1 MMCANLKKGV
11 FVCCLMA
18 LVLTASLSVAVDP
31 IGQGMQSY
39 NNHHYEDAA
48 ATLLTHLSV
57 VEPGQQGKLYL
68 GLGMTFLACA
78 QVYQELH
85 RTALS
90 VQLDYLG
97 KLLASNQKEG
107 SHYAKLYLGRSLLD
121 SGKPAEAA
129 VLLRGCIG
137 DKKIEPRDRSLAQ
150 IALARAYY
158 LQGKHKEAAQLW
170 STVDTR
176 DPEVG
181 SELAAAYSRLGL
193 AEKKP
198 LAMCDQIGRLL
209 KQTQQH
215 SSIRLANNLIS
226 VYAREGQ
233 IDKGLRLIKS
243 TELSGFFHEE
253 TLGKNKTVRFYEPS
267 LLDNLAVIYGRA
279 SLEYL
284 EKAATDEKIKGVAQY
299 YLADAEARFGTVDQ
313 SIQILDEALTSGLL
327 PSSYREKAELF
338 CTVARSWQNTGPQSQ
353 IHWENAI
360 WQQKGPQILADTL
373 LLCNRLDLECSA
385 IAKKATTL
393 AGVMDGKRLASLD
406 YALGRYYLRKGEY
419 QQAIAC
425 METVRDKSKKNKIEH
440 NDPLMLINLAEAY
453 YRSKKFSEA
462 LEIYF
467 GMHKQFPALRQI
479 QVSMQG
485 VYAMEQKSAGD
496 AKLF

>member
-1 MMCANLKKGV
+1 MGANLKKGL
-11 FVCCLMA
+11 FICCLMA
-18 LVLTASLSVAVDP
+18 LVLAASLSVAADP

-39 NNHHYEDAA
+39 NHHHYEDAA
-48 ATLLTHLSV
+48 ATLLAQLNV
-57 VEPGQQGKLYL
+57 VEPSQQGKLYL

-90 VQLDYLG
+90 VQLDYLS
-97 KLLASNQKEG
+97 KLLASEKEDG
-107 SHYAKLYLGRSLLD
+107 SHYGKLYLGRSLLD

-129 VLLRGCIG
+129 VLLRACIE
-137 DKKIEPRDRSLAQ
+137 DKKIKPRDRSLAK

-158 LQGKHKEAAQLW
+158 LQGKNDDADELW

-176 DPEVG
+176 DPEVV
-181 SELAAAYSRLGL
+181 SELAAAYSSLGL
-193 AEKKP
+193 AERKP
-198 LAMCDQIGRLL
+198 LAMCEQIR
-209 KQTQQH
+209 QMMRQSQQGD
-215 SSIRLANNLIS
+215 SILLANNLLS

-233 IDKGLRLIKS
+233 IDQGLRLIKGS
-243 TELSGFFHEE
+243 DLSAFFHEE
-253 TLGKNKTVRFYEPS
+253 TMGKNKTVRFYEPS

-279 SLEYL
+279 SVEYL

-299 YLADAEARFGTVDQ
+299 YLADAEGRFGKVEH
-313 SIQILDEALTSGLL
+313 SIQILDEALASGLL
-327 PSSYREKAELF
+327 PPSYREKAELF
-338 CTVARSWQNTGPQSQ
+338 CTVARFRQSSGPQSQ
-353 IHWENAI
+353 MHLQNAA
-360 WQQKGPQILADTL
+360 WQQKEPVALADIL
-373 LLCNRLDLECSA
+373 LVCNRFDLECSE
-385 IAKKATTL
+385 IARKATTL
-393 AGVMDGKRLASLD
+393 VGVMDGKRLASLD
-406 YALGRYYLRKGEY
+406 YALGRYYLRKEEY

-425 METVRDKSKKNKIEH
+425 LETVRDKSNKNKIEH

-467 GMHKQFPALRQI
+467 GMRKQFPAIRQI